1 LTHREKYSI
10 IKIIQKFYSEEILKE
25 IKLLA
30 LGDIVRP
37 VSCDYVAKNLWRFR
51 KEHNIDIVI
60 ANGENSSETGGID
73 RTSADTLL
81 SFGVDVIT
89 TGNHVFKSFDARKL
103 LDENKFVIRPAN
115 YPPELPGYG
124 YTLFSAA
131 GKTFLIIN
139 VMGIVLMDPL
149 SDPFSSVEK
158 ILEKRERLLS
168 LNAEIAI
175 TMPEFCQ
182 LLKGRNTSYVFQ
194 SFTRGICYS
203 DVHSEKIEDIIET
216 AIGLT
221 SSLKFYHDIG
231 YVHLDVKPENMLPPR
246 TASCSTSCYR
256 TASRLCPAENSAT
269 TIKSISPRHGSFR
282 NWLINPP
289 A

>member
-1 LTHREKYSI
+1 M
-10 IKIIQKFYSEEILKE
+10 KE

-30 LGDIVRP
+30 LGDVVRP
-37 VSCDYVAKNLWRFR
+37 VSCDYIAKNLWRFR

-158 ILEKRERLLS
+158 ILEKNKGEYDIAVLDIH
-168 LNAEIAI
+168 AEA
-175 TMPEFCQ
+175 T
-182 LLKGRNTSYVFQ
+182 
-194 SFTRGICYS
+194 
-203 DVHSEKIEDIIET
+203 SEKRALAFYFDGRINAIFGTHTHVQTADEQIMPKGTAYITDLGMCGPEDSVLGVDANCIIEKLRMHT
-216 AIGLT
+216 PVKFTVTGKKVKANGVIFT
-221 SSLKFYHDIG
+221 FDASSGKA
-231 YVHLDVKPENMLPPR
+231 VKIER
-246 TASCSTSCYR
+246 V
-256 TASRLCPAENSAT
+256 
-269 TIKSISPRHGSFR
+269 SF
-282 NWLINPP
+282 
-289 A
+289 